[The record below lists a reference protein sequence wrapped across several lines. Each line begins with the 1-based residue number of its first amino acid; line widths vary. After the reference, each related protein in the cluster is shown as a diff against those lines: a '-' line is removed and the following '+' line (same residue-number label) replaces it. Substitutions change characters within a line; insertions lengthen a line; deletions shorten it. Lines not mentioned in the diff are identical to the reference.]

1 MGVLSNSSLA
11 TVEAVNIKRRKEIK
25 PSSQGKVSGK
35 KWNLLRLIS
44 CLDFFVL
51 ALLSKM
57 GRIKL
62 DAGWADVNCISV
74 MM

>member
-35 KWNLLRLIS
+35 KWNLLRLIF
-44 CLDFFVL
+44 CLDS
-51 ALLSKM
+51 LSLPYCLKWEELNWM
-57 GRIKL
+57 QGGRT
-62 DAGWADVNCISV
+62 
-74 MM
+74 